1 MSHLQKKNLSVLT
14 GLQFYVVFFAKVLQ
28 LFNMIKKHAGL
39 ALMNVLLLIRL
50 LTLKDTTLT
59 GLIAAGACRAFSSF
73 CGKRT
78 LVFLTV

>member
-1 MSHLQKKNLSVLT
+1 MFSMT
-14 GLQFYVVFFAKVLQ
+14 
-28 LFNMIKKHAGL
+28 KKHTGL

-59 GLIAAGACRAFSSF
+59 GLVVAGACHAFFSF

-78 LVFLTV
+78 LVFLPV